1 MIYQDLIDALTVLN
15 TGSLTPD
22 RVDLLTKLV
31 CGKIVRRKPKSFERL
46 AAITTNNL
54 TTINLRTAL
63 PDFVDFKLD
72 PNNDNKIIYSL
83 DSQDRPIFYK
93 LVSESEFNETIGNR
107 AKLAGSS
114 LIFGTAPSDVVPATI
129 YFPYFSSYCWEDAS
143 TGERRERPINNDD
156 ICLLNPVFDDVLVEG
171 VLLYISRREKED
183 SEYTKNVQEWE
194 KRVNEL
200 VYYN

>member
-46 AAITTNNL
+46 ATITTNGE

-93 LVSESEFNETIGNR
+93 LVSESQFNETIGNR
-107 AKLAGSS
+107 AKLSGSN
-114 LIFGTAPSDVVPATI
+114 LIFDTAPSDVVPNTI
-129 YFPYFSSYCWEDAS
+129 YFPYFSLYCWEDAIS
-143 TGERRERPINNDD
+143 GEKRETPINNDD
-156 ICLLNPVFDDVLVEG
+156 ICLLNPIFDDVLIEG

>member
-1 MIYQDLIDALTVLN
+1 MVYQDLVDALYVLN
-15 TGSLTPD
+15 TGSTTPD
-22 RVDLLTKLV
+22 KLDLLAKLV
-31 CGKIVRRKPKSFERL
+31 CGKILRRKPKSFQRL
-46 AAITTNNL
+46 AEITTSGA
-54 TTINLRTAL
+54 TSINLRTAL

-83 DSQDRPIFYK
+83 DSQNRPIFFK
-93 LVSESEFNETIGNR
+93 LISESEFNETIGNR
-107 AKLAGSS
+107 AKLEGST
-114 LIFGTAPSDVVPATI
+114 LIFSTSPSDQVPATI
-129 YFPYFSSYCWEDAS
+129 YFPYFSLYCWEDAS
-143 TGERRERPINNDD
+143 TGDRRERPINNDD
-156 ICLLNPVFDDVLVEG
+156 ICLLNPIFDDVLIEG

>member
-1 MIYQDLIDALTVLN
+1 MVYQDLIDALYVLN
-15 TGSLTPD
+15 TGSTTPD
-22 RVDLLTKLV
+22 SLDLLTKLV

-46 AAITTNNL
+46 ASITTSGV

>member
-1 MIYQDLIDALTVLN
+1 
-15 TGSLTPD
+15 
-22 RVDLLTKLV
+22 
-31 CGKIVRRKPKSFERL
+31 
-46 AAITTNNL
+46 
-54 TTINLRTAL
+54 
-63 PDFVDFKLD
+63 
-72 PNNDNKIIYSL
+72 
-83 DSQDRPIFYK
+83 RPIFYK

>member
-107 AKLAGSS
+107 AKLVGNTLMFS
-114 LIFGTAPSDVVPATI
+114 TAPSDTIPATI